1 MNEMK
6 IAIESKNIRMDQT
19 EKRIYETEDRNF
31 KIVQSEEE
39 RKKRINKS
47 EDSKHYRV
55 PSKEITYDLLD
66 FQKLKRDGDRKL
78 T

>member
-1 MNEMK
+1 MNEMN

-39 RKKRINKS
+39 KKRINKS
-47 EDSKHYRV
+47 EESKHYRV